1 MQRITQHIVKLLQD
15 HNYVIVPGLGGFVT
29 NYQSAKVHPTS
40 FIFNSP
46 SKSVAFNVN
55 LIDNDGLLINII
67 IREDKLSAREAEIN
81 IAEFVSQIKSA
92 LHENKPVKLAGIGRL
107 TQDIEKNIQF
117 LPDNSQNFLSQSY
130 GLYSFTAAP
139 VNRAEPSFEV
149 KPLKAVVSTKSR
161 KKRTLSDSLLPI
173 AAVLLLT
180 MLTMQI
186 FIQTSMNGF
195 DYAEIFG
202 MKKIFTK
209 NNYILEKYEPI
220 KFDVNQ
226 SILYYRKA
234 VVDPVVIIPESPTEI
249 IAAPIETNL
258 NNATTY
264 ANATSGSK
272 YVIVAGSYYTA
283 AQVEVALNKLK
294 LKGYDGFNKPW
305 GKYQLASIPIPD
317 NISPSSFREIFI
329 EATGIKGAWVV
340 KN

>member
-1 MQRITQHIVKLLQD
+1 M
-15 HNYVIVPGLGGFVT
+15 IVPGLGGFVT

-55 LIDNDGLLINII
+55 LIDSDGLLINTLV
-67 IREDKLSAREAEIN
+67 REDNLSARDAELG

-92 LHENKPVKLAGIGRL
+92 LNENKPVKLAGIGRL

-139 VNRAEPSFEV
+139 VNRVQPSFEV
-149 KPLKAVVSTKSR
+149 KPLKAVTSTKSR

-202 MKKIFTK
+202 MKKIFTR
-209 NNYILEKYEPI
+209 NNYLLEKYEPI

-234 VVDPVVIIPESPTEI
+234 VADPEVVLSESPAENI
-249 IAAPIETNL
+249 EAPLETKMEY
-258 NNATTY
+258 TG
-264 ANATSGSK
+264 SSQSK

-294 LKGYDGFNKPW
+294 LKGYDGFIKPW
-305 GKYQLASIPIPD
+305 GKYQLASVPIPD

-329 EATGIKGAWVV
+329 EATGIKGAWVT